1 MSQVN
6 EPNAADE
13 MWLLDEPP
21 EAGVASKSNPLDAA
35 PWRVLIVDDEPDV
48 HASTKLALMSV
59 SYKGR
64 KLQVLSAYSALEG
77 VMTMRREPDIAL
89 ILLDVMMETD
99 DAGLRMA
106 RQVREDLGNHLS
118 RIVLRT
124 GQPGQAPESDV
135 IVQYDIN
142 DYKCKTDMSQ
152 QKLFTTVIASL
163 RTYESLVMI
172 ERNRRGLERILDA
185 SSDLYHVRS
194 LREFASGVLNQISA
208 ILDVGADGV
217 ICLRQTGVHGE
228 IAPVVM
234 AATGSYAG
242 INQMSQVPAP
252 IAAATTR
259 AFVDHK
265 SHFEHPLEVLFVA
278 TPEGHEF
285 VILVSAPWPLVDAQR
300 SLLELFC
307 SKITWAF
314 DNLHNF
320 EKQQQAQAEFT
331 RAVAALFDALQAG
344 QKLALGDAMATLLPS
359 LSAQSGR
366 SYDADG
372 LARGLQLAMG
382 ALRP

>member
-1 MSQVN
+1 MSQAN
-6 EPNAADE
+6 EPNPADE
-13 MWLLDEPP
+13 MWLLDDAPEPGT
-21 EAGVASKSNPLDAA
+21 AGKSNPLEAA

-48 HASTKLALMSV
+48 HSSTRLALMSV

-64 KLQVLSAYSALEG
+64 KLQMLSAHSALEG

-106 RQVREDLGNHLS
+106 RQVREDLGNHLT

-163 RTYESLVMI
+163 RTYESLVLI

-208 ILDVGADGV
+208 ILDVGAEGV
-217 ICLRQTGVHGE
+217 ICLRQTGLQGE
-228 IAPVVM
+228 LAPVVM

-242 INQMSQVPAP
+242 ISQMSEVPAP
-252 IAAATTR
+252 AAAATVQ
-259 AFVDHK
+259 AFANHQ
-265 SHFEHPLEVLFVA
+265 SHFEHPLDVLFVA
-278 TPEGHEF
+278 TPQGHEF

-300 SLLELFC
+300 KLLALFC

-320 EKQQQAQAEFT
+320 EKQQQAQAEFA
-331 RAVAALFDALQAG
+331 RAVAVFFDALQAG
-344 QKLALGDAMATLLPS
+344 QKPALGEALATLLPR

-366 SYDADG
+366 SYDAAG
-372 LARGLQLAMG
+372 LERVLQSAMG

>member
-1 MSQVN
+1 MNQDPESSR
-6 EPNAADE
+6 ADG
-13 MWLLDEPP
+13 MWLLDDEP
-21 EAGVASKSNPLDAA
+21 EVGLSKLNPLDAA
-35 PWRVLIVDDEPDV
+35 PWRILIVDDDPDV
-48 HASTKLALMSV
+48 HVATSLALMGV

-64 KLQVLSAYSALEG
+64 KLQMLSAYSALEG
-77 VMTMRREPDIAL
+77 VTTMRCEPDIAL

-172 ERNRRGLERILDA
+172 ERHRLGLERILDA
-185 SSDLYHVRS
+185 SADLYHVRS

-217 ICLRQTGVHGE
+217 ICLRQSGAQGE
-228 IAPVVM
+228 LAPVVM
-234 AATGSYAG
+234 AATGSYSG

-252 IAAATTR
+252 AAAATAR
-259 AFVDHK
+259 AFADHH
-265 SHFEHPLEVLFVA
+265 SHFEHPLDVLYVV

-285 VILVSAPWPLVDAQR
+285 VILVSAPWPLAEQQR

-320 EKQQQAQAEFT
+320 EKQQQTQAEFGH
-331 RAVAALFDALQAG
+331 AVAALFDALQAG
-344 QKLALGDAMATLLPS
+344 QKSGLSEALATLLPR

-366 SYDADG
+366 SYDAAG
-372 LARGLQLAMG
+372 LERGLQLAMG
-382 ALRP
+382 AL

>member
-1 MSQVN
+1 MTSDHD
-6 EPNAADE
+6 ASSADD
-13 MWLLDEPP
+13 MWLLDDAPEPGA
-21 EAGVASKSNPLDAA
+21 AGKSNPLEAA

-48 HASTKLALMSV
+48 HSATRLALMSV

-64 KLQVLSAYSALEG
+64 KLQMLSAHSALEG

-89 ILLDVMMETD
+89 ILLDVIMETD

-106 RQVREDLGNHLS
+106 RQVREDLGNHLT

-124 GQPGQAPESDV
+124 GQPGQAPEGDV

-152 QKLFTTVIASL
+152 QKLFTTVISSL
-163 RTYESLVMI
+163 RTYESLVTI

-208 ILDVGADGV
+208 ILDVGAEGV
-217 ICLRQTGVHGE
+217 ICLRQTGAQGE

-252 IAAATTR
+252 IAAATAR
-259 AFVDHK
+259 AFADHQ
-265 SHFEHPLEVLFVA
+265 SHFEHPLDVLFVA
-278 TPEGHEF
+278 TPQGHEF
-285 VILVSAPWPLVDAQR
+285 VILVSAPWPLVEAQR
-300 SLLELFC
+300 SLLALFC

-314 DNLHNF
+314 DNLHSF
-320 EKQQQAQAEFT
+320 EKQQKAQAAFAQ
-331 RAVAALFDALQAG
+331 AVAALFDALQAG
-344 QKLALGDAMATLLPS
+344 QKPALSEALAALLPR

-366 SYDADG
+366 SYDGAG
-372 LARGLQLAMG
+372 LERVLQSAMG

>member
-1 MSQVN
+1 MAQANDS
-6 EPNAADE
+6 NAADE
-13 MWLLDEPP
+13 MWLLDDPP
-21 EAGVASKSNPLDAA
+21 EAGPASKCNPLDAA

-48 HASTKLALMSV
+48 HSSTRLALASV
-59 SYKGR
+59 TYKGR
-64 KLQVLSAYSALEG
+64 KLQMLSAYSALEG

-217 ICLRQTGVHGE
+217 ICLRQAGVRGE
-228 IAPVVM
+228 TLPVVM

-252 IAAATTR
+252 AAAATTR
-259 AFVDHK
+259 AFADHH
-265 SHFEHPLEVLFVA
+265 SHFEQAMDVLYVA

-285 VILVSAPWPLVDAQR
+285 VILVSAPWPLVASQH

-314 DNLHNF
+314 DNLHSF
-320 EKQQQAQAEFT
+320 EKQQQSQAEFA

-344 QKLALGDAMATLLPS
+344 QKSLLSDALATLLPR

-366 SYDADG
+366 SYDAAG
-372 LARGLQLAMG
+372 LERGLQLAM
-382 ALRP
+382 AAARS